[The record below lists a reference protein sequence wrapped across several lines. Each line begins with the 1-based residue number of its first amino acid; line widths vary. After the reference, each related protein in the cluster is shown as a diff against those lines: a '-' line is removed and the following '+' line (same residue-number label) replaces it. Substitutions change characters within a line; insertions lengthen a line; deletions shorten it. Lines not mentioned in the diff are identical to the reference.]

1 MEDFTLNNPITFQE
15 QMFLEHMNLHPSS
28 VKATDNIS
36 VSYYKRMLYTKL
48 FSCYKFTLFKEWA
61 LNWFRFWLFPWGS
74 IGVIYTKEFGWICNP
89 YSVEEWSHQYQ
100 PLKIMVTNSHLRET
114 KHGVIGVN
122 AGIIHAMDDYFGLDD
137 VVTRYAEM
145 LAQCERSINVNYM
158 NSNVSM
164 YAEAPTKKVAED
176 IKEAYSQATSGKPL
190 VVLNKNVMRGQTFNP
205 ILGDVK
211 RNFIVPDLFE
221 TRRSI
226 VSAYLTE
233 IGIHNVAVQKKE
245 RLTQGEYTE
254 NNDETKAVISV
265 IYDNIK
271 ADMEEI
277 NRFSGLGLSVS
288 LRYEEIRR
296 MDTDEIVSKDKGG
309 E

>member
-1 MEDFTLNNPITFQE
+1 MNNPISFQE
-15 QMFLEHMNLHPSS
+15 QMFLQHMNIQPSS
-28 VKATDNIS
+28 VKGTSNIS
-36 VSYYKRMLYTKL
+36 VAYYKRMLYTKL
-48 FSCYKFTLFKEWA
+48 FSCYKFTLPKAWA

-100 PLKIMVTNSHLRET
+100 PLKILVTNSHLREE

-122 AGIIHAMDDYFGLDD
+122 AGIIHAMDDYYGLDD

-176 IKEAYSQATSGKPL
+176 IKETYSQATSGKPL
-190 VVLNKNVMRGQTFNP
+190 VVINKNVMRGQTFNP
-205 ILGDVK
+205 IFGDVA
-211 RNFIVPDLFE
+211 RNFIVPELFE
-221 TRRSI
+221 TRRAI
-226 VSAYLTE
+226 LSAYLTE
-233 IGIHNVAVQKKE
+233 IGIHNIAVQKKE

-254 NNDETKAVISV
+254 NDDETKAVISV
-265 IYDNIK
+265 IFDNIRS
-271 ADMEEI
+271 DMEEI
-277 NRFSGLGLSVS
+277 NRFSGLGLSVT
-288 LRYEEIRR
+288 LRYDEIQR
-296 MDTDEIVSKDKGG
+296 MDKDEIVSRDKGG

>member
-1 MEDFTLNNPITFQE
+1 MNNPITFQE
-15 QMFLEHMNLHPSS
+15 QMFLEHMNLQPSS
-28 VKATDNIS
+28 VKGTDNIS

-48 FSCYKFTLFKEWA
+48 FSCYKFTLPKEWA

-74 IGVIYTKEFGWICNP
+74 IGVIYTKEYGWICNP
-89 YSVEEWSHQYQ
+89 YSVEKWSHQYQ
-100 PLKIMVTNSHLRET
+100 PLNILVTNSHLRET

-122 AGIIHAMDDYFGLDD
+122 AGIIHAMDDYYGLDD

-158 NSNVSM
+158 NSNVSL
-164 YAEAPTKKVAED
+164 YAEAPTKKVSQD
-176 IKEAYSQATSGKPL
+176 IQEAYSQATSGKPL

-205 ILGDVK
+205 IFGDVK

-221 TRRSI
+221 TRRAI
-226 VSAYLTE
+226 LSAFLTE

-254 NNDETKAVISV
+254 NDDETKAVISV

-277 NRFSGLGLSVS
+277 NKFSGLDLSVS
-288 LRYEEIRR
+288 LRYEEIHR
-296 MDTDEIVSKDKGG
+296 MDADEIVSKDKGG

>member
-1 MEDFTLNNPITFQE
+1 MNNPISFQE
-15 QMFLEHMNLHPSS
+15 QMFLQHMNLQPSQ
-28 VKATDNIS
+28 VKGTANIS
-36 VSYYKRMLYTKL
+36 VAYYKRMLYTKL
-48 FSCYKFTLFKEWA
+48 FSCYKFSLHKAWA

-100 PLKIMVTNSHLRET
+100 PLKILVTNSHLREE
-114 KHGVIGVN
+114 KHGIIGVN
-122 AGIIHAMDDYFGLDD
+122 AGIIHAMDDYYGLDD

-158 NSNVSM
+158 NSNVAM

-205 ILGDVK
+205 IFGDVA
-211 RNFIVPDLFE
+211 RNFIVPELFE
-221 TRRSI
+221 TRRAI
-226 VSAYLTE
+226 LSAYLTE
-233 IGIHNVAVQKKE
+233 IGIHNIAVQKKE

-254 NNDETKAVISV
+254 NDDETKAVISV
-265 IYDNIK
+265 IFDNIRS
-271 ADMEEI
+271 DMEEI
-277 NRFSGLGLSVS
+277 NRFSGLNLSVT
-288 LRYEEIRR
+288 LRYDEIQR
-296 MDTDEIVSKDKGG
+296 MDKDEIVSRDKGG